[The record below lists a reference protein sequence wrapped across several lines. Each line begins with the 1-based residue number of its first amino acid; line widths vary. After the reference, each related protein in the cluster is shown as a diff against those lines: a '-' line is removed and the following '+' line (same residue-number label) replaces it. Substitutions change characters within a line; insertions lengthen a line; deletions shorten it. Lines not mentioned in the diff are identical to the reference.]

1 MEILTTPSE
10 IEKKTCSLMDKYK
23 IISFASAWA
32 SANSKVF
39 KVLMKNKNKINK
51 IIVGIHFYQTNPNF
65 IEEFINNDK
74 VKFIT
79 NPSGIFH
86 PKIYMFSNDDNEWEA
101 LVGSANFT
109 KAAFEKNTET
119 MICIS
124 NKDINAEATYHK
136 LIQEIESYHQR
147 AQIFT
152 KDDLISYKQIW
163 KKKLK
168 ARDDLQDKFSKDNN
182 IKPIY
187 KSKIIM
193 KNWQDYFEKVKN
205 DKNDSFEIR
214 LKLLDKAR
222 IYFKK
227 SFALMTDLER
237 KKISGITKGD
247 ESDINFDWRY
257 FGNMGI
263 SPRFITRISDSYE
276 EISEALNFIPNHGTV
291 TKNDYMNYIKYFQE
305 HTGFGYGVITTSR
318 LLAIKRPDFFFCIT
332 GGNKEYLYSDFGIKK
347 DIKSNEYERYWDEII
362 LRIHKAE
369 WFQIE
374 EPKDVFEKEL
384 WKNRV
389 AMLDSIFYTGEL

>member
-10 IEKKTCSLMDKYK
+10 IEKKTCSLMNKYK

-32 SANSKVF
+32 SANSKAF

-51 IIVGIHFYQTNPNF
+51 IVVGIHFYQTNPNF

-86 PKIYMFSNDDNEWEA
+86 PKMYMFSNNDNDWEA

-124 NKDINAEATYHK
+124 NQDIHAEATYHK

-152 KDDLISYKQIW
+152 KSDLISYKQVW
-163 KKKLK
+163 NKKLK

-214 LKLLDKAR
+214 LELLDKAR
-222 IYFKK
+222 DYFQK

-276 EISEALNFIPNHGTV
+276 EISEALNFIPNHGIV
-291 TKNDYMNYIKYFQE
+291 TKKDYMNYIKYFQE

-332 GGNKEYLYSDFGIKK
+332 GGNKEYLYSDFGIEK

-369 WFQIE
+369 WFQAE
-374 EPKDVFEKEL
+374 EPKDVVEKEL